1 MSEQS
6 KILEKMQDLIT
17 EILKSGTASVEQ
29 GTLIDSL
36 EAQLFKH
43 RSFKES
49 SVDGCDIQGEE
60 IAGLFFKDK
69 FEEAIHKLYEFKI
82 TPEDFFGFV
91 SYHYDE
97 EDDPEVEMFTDA
109 FCMDVV
115 KAYEA
120 RCNL

>member
-29 GTLIDSL
+29 GSMIDAL
-36 EAQLFKH
+36 EAQLFKQ

-49 SVDGCDIQGEE
+49 SVDGNDIQGEE
-60 IAGLFFKDK
+60 IAGLFFQDK

-97 EDDPEVEMFTDA
+97 EDDPEVEIFTEA
-109 FCMDVV
+109 FCQKVLT
-115 KAYEA
+115 AYTQ